1 MTFLRVKPPHAQSG
15 SWLHKRA
22 SVGDSENHLSAFV
35 KPSAPQCEEGTG
47 TPPSSPCG
55 RRAERVAGRAAE
67 VQAARGVPFGM
78 KTEGGRARSPST
90 PETLKGGQGAATGG
104 GRDLARREG
113 VGTGRSPAHLTRHPV
128 ESESSPCGAVE
139 G

>member
-55 RRAERVAGRAAE
+55 RRAEHVAERAAE

-90 PETLKGGQGAATGG
+90 PETLRGGQGAAQGRAVAGG
-104 GRDLARREG
+104 TWRGGKAGDGALSRAPY
-113 VGTGRSPAHLTRHPV
+113 T
-128 ESESSPCGAVE
+128 SSSGK
-139 G
+139 

>member
-55 RRAERVAGRAAE
+55 RRAERVAERAAE

-78 KTEGGRARSPST
+78 KTEGRRARSPST
-90 PETLKGGQGAATGG
+90 PETLRGGQGAASSDW
-104 GRDLARREG
+104 GRAGPGAEGRRG
-113 VGTGRSPAHLTRHPV
+113 DGALSRAPYTT
-128 ESESSPCGAVE
+128 SSSGK
-139 G
+139 

>member
-22 SVGDSENHLSAFV
+22 SVGDSENHRSAFV
-35 KPSAPQCEEGTG
+35 KPSALQCEEGTG

-55 RRAERVAGRAAE
+55 RRAEHVAKRAAE
-67 VQAARGVPFGM
+67 VQAVRGVPFGM

-90 PETLKGGQGAATGG
+90 PGDAQGRAGSCDW
-104 GRDLARREG
+104 GRAGPGAEGRRG
-113 VGTGRSPAHLTRHPV
+113 DGALSRAPYT
-128 ESESSPCGAVE
+128 SSSGK
-139 G
+139 